1 MTPQTPAPGLVAYEL
16 TATVTNEET
25 GEVKALNAKEY
36 PTQACC
42 EFVKQW
48 LESDPRTSGSGP
60 FTITSENES
69 AFPWRYSVPF
79 REISLQNGTAV
90 DPGLWYGL
98 IQQGGADL
106 DQPIKE
112 LVGDA
117 SGQVF

>member
-1 MTPQTPAPGLVAYEL
+1 MNPQIPTPGLVAYEL
-16 TATVTNEET
+16 SATVTNEET

-48 LESDPRTSGSGP
+48 LENDPRTSPVGP

-79 REISLQNGTAV
+79 REIVTTNNTSV
-90 DPGLWYGL
+90 DPGLWYAL
-98 IQQGGADL
+98 IQQGGPNL
-106 DQPIKE
+106 NQPIKE

-117 SGQVF
+117 TGQVF